1 MAGIQTLKWTDDRFV
16 VLATFKVGPENKSAF
31 LEAAKDDALQSLAS
45 ESGCLQFDVVCLEG
59 DKVLFYEAYSDK
71 AAFDH
76 HLEIAHFRR
85 FQAAMLQM
93 DIAEPQ
99 VRFGQRMDFTAGNSR
114 A

>member
-1 MAGIQTLKWTDDRFV
+1 MSNRTDDRFV
-16 VLATFKVGPENKSAF
+16 VLATFKVAPGDKAAF
-31 LEAAKDDALQSLAS
+31 LEAAENDALQSLAN
-45 ESGCLQFDVVCLEG
+45 ESGCLQFVVCLEG
-59 DKVLFYEAYSDK
+59 DTVVFYEAYSDK

-76 HLEIAHFRR
+76 HLESAHFRQ

-99 VRFGQRMDFTAGNSR
+99 VRFAQRMDFTAGNSR